1 MGKRR
6 DNFGPLRII
15 RKLLQNCGIIKPIVT
30 SPTTYE
36 LVAHTMYNNWKI
48 VFELFLRIESY
59 IVANLKVPAI
69 FLIELLKLATKVG
82 SQQIVKMLFTGL
94 TPDHNLL
101 CHALMLK
108 LEEAVE
114 ILLEIGADV
123 NSLNENGYMPIHL
136 AAKLDSLKNV
146 QLLVMFGATVNVKSP
161 RGLLPIHLAILK
173 KRTNIVQFLIEKG
186 SDINSSVK
194 VDSETYSRSTCI
206 HLAVQVCSPDIVALL
221 VHNGVNV
228 DPPILRGRFL
238 MDYAVHFKNT
248 KVVEILLK
256 ANTNVNS
263 KNDYDEMP
271 IHVASL
277 LGSLDCVKLLKSYG
291 ADINARG
298 AKGWRPIHYAVL
310 NNFKEIVQFL
320 VANGADVNPKN
331 DQGSMPIH
339 LAAQKGCI
347 NIMEFLIQHG
357 ANVVAKGF
365 NGWLPLHY
373 ASYFKQVNVAKV
385 LTDNGGHNYFT
396 NDGGYTP
403 MDFAIMYGGES
414 IFRLFLNNGAIVRQ
428 DSIQLAI
435 KNHCVEM
442 IQHLIEYGLDINEK
456 NGPFSDAPFFEVAR
470 CGCIR
475 CVAALKECIKFG
487 ANTFMKDDQGKTI
500 LEYALSKG
508 KLKVYKFLT
517 LIQIPNL
524 I

>member
-1 MGKRR
+1 
-6 DNFGPLRII
+6 
-15 RKLLQNCGIIKPIVT
+15 
-30 SPTTYE
+30 
-36 LVAHTMYNNWKI
+36 
-48 VFELFLRIESY
+48 
-59 IVANLKVPAI
+59 
-69 FLIELLKLATKVG
+69 
-82 SQQIVKMLFTGL
+82 
-94 TPDHNLL
+94 
-101 CHALMLK
+101 
-108 LEEAVE
+108 
-114 ILLEIGADV
+114 
-123 NSLNENGYMPIHL
+123 
-136 AAKLDSLKNV
+136 
-146 QLLVMFGATVNVKSP
+146 
-161 RGLLPIHLAILK
+161 
-173 KRTNIVQFLIEKG
+173 
-186 SDINSSVK
+186 
-194 VDSETYSRSTCI
+194 
-206 HLAVQVCSPDIVALL
+206 
-221 VHNGVNV
+221 
-228 DPPILRGRFL
+228 
-238 MDYAVHFKNT
+238 
-248 KVVEILLK
+248 
-256 ANTNVNS
+256 
-263 KNDYDEMP
+263 
-271 IHVASL
+271 
-277 LGSLDCVKLLKSYG
+277 
-291 ADINARG
+291 
-298 AKGWRPIHYAVL
+298 
-310 NNFKEIVQFL
+310 
-320 VANGADVNPKN
+320 
-331 DQGSMPIH
+331 
-339 LAAQKGCI
+339 
-347 NIMEFLIQHG
+347 MEFLIQHG